1 MTFKLKTPTQLI
13 LLSATTN
20 YFYPSANIFTGD
32 VKMNCCG
39 THEKKEGEEEKH
51 EHGKEE
57 HSHTSHAGCGM
68 HGGGWLYWILV
79 GTFIYLVVA
88 YIFTYVI

>member
-1 MTFKLKTPTQLI
+1 
-13 LLSATTN
+13 
-20 YFYPSANIFTGD
+20 
-32 VKMNCCG
+32 MNCCG

-57 HSHTSHAGCGM
+57 HSHTSHAGCSM

-88 YIFTYVI
+88 YIFTYVL